1 MSFYKDQLAAE
12 DKTSQLQT
20 FINFAQNA
28 HIEQYSDEIIINL
41 PEDRTEFYM
50 DTNYHNILSTL
61 THMASI
67 IA

>member
-1 MSFYKDQLAAE
+1 MSFYKDQIDAE
-12 DKTSQLQT
+12 EKTIQLKN
-20 FINFAQNA
+20 FIAFAENA
-28 HIEQYSDEIIINL
+28 SIEQYSDEIIINL